1 MNKHTRELPML
12 TTRAALQPQS
22 FDDTSNTCELV
33 WSTGAQV
40 RRFDWFDGPFI
51 EELDMSPEAIDMTR
65 LNSGAPLLDTHDC
78 YELESVI
85 GVVERAWIDSGL
97 GHAVVRFSEREKI
110 APIVADVKAGIIRN
124 VSVGYQVHEYE
135 ITAPQDGSMPTYR
148 ATKWEPYELS
158 LVPIGADAKAS
169 VRKTDERHPVFITQK
184 RSTDMSESS
193 ENQAPAD
200 EIQTPESLDPAAEA
214 SESPAPAPD
223 VDTAVRN
230 ALAGERLRVKGIRE
244 SVRMAKLDESVAENL
259 IDSGKPLD
267 ECRAEVIRAWSEKVD
282 KESTVS
288 GRPDGDINQPKSRA
302 AELAQGLLKQVAG
315 V

>member
-1 MNKHTRELPML
+1 MNKQTRELPML

-22 FDDTSNTCELV
+22 FDDTSKTCELV

-85 GVVERAWIDSGL
+85 GVVERAWIDNGL
-97 GHAVVRFSEREKI
+97 GHAVVRFSERKEI

-169 VRKTDERHPVFITQK
+169 VRKIDERHPVSITH
-184 RSTDMSESS
+184 RSPAMSDPIE
-193 ENQAPAD
+193 ETPVEATA
-200 EIQTPESLDPAAEA
+200 PESLEPVAEVV
-214 SESPAPAPD
+214 ESPAPAPD
-223 VDTAVRN
+223 VDSAVRS
-230 ALAGERLRVKGIRE
+230 ALAVERQRIKSIR
-244 SVRMAKLDESVAENL
+244 SYARMAGLDEQTAESL
-259 IDSGKPLD
+259 VDSDKSQH
-267 ECRAEVIRAWSEKVD
+267 ECEMEILRMWSKRVD
-282 KESTVS
+282 ASATVS
-288 GRPDGDINQPKSRA
+288 GRPDGDVNQPKSRA

>member
-1 MNKHTRELPML
+1 MNKQTRELPML

-22 FDDTSNTCELV
+22 FDDTSKTCELV

-85 GVVERAWIDSGL
+85 GVVERAWIDNGL
-97 GHAVVRFSEREKI
+97 GHAVVRFSERKEI

-158 LVPIGADAKAS
+158 LVPIGADSKAS
-169 VRKTDERHPVFITQK
+169 VRKIDERHPVILNN
-184 RSTDMSESS
+184 RSQAMSESP
-193 ENQAPAD
+193 EKKAPA
-200 EIQTPESLDPAAEA
+200 EETKTPDSQEAETIVAEA
-214 SESPAPAPD
+214 PAQD

-244 SVRMAKLDESVAENL
+244 SVRMAKLDEAFAERL
-259 IDSGKPLD
+259 IDSGHPLD

-282 KESTVS
+282 KEATVS
-288 GRPDGDINQPKSRA
+288 GRPDGDVNQPKSRA

>member
-1 MNKHTRELPML
+1 MSKQTRELPML
-12 TTRAALQPQS
+12 TTRAALQPQT
-22 FDDTSNTCELV
+22 FDADNLTVDLM

-40 RRFDWFDGPFI
+40 RRFDWVEGPFI
-51 EELDMSPEAIDMTR
+51 EELDMAPESIDLTR

-85 GVVERAWIDSGL
+85 GVVERAWVVDGM
-97 GHAVVRFSEREKI
+97 GYATVRFSSRDEVQ
-110 APIVADVKAGIIRN
+110 PIVADVKAGIIRN
-124 VSVGYQVHEYE
+124 VSVGYAVQEYE

-169 VRKTDERHPVFITQK
+169 VRKIDERHPVSITH
-184 RSTDMSESS
+184 RSTAMSDPIEPTPVEPTS
-193 ENQAPAD
+193 
-200 EIQTPESLDPAAEA
+200 PESHEPEA
-214 SESPAPAPD
+214 TATEAPAPD

-244 SVRMAKLDESVAENL
+244 SVRMAKLDEEVAETL

-267 ECRAEVIRAWSEKVD
+267 ECRNEVLRQWSAKVD
-282 KESTVS
+282 ASATAS
-288 GRPDGDINQPKSRA
+288 GGANPEPAQSRA
-302 AELAQGLLKQVAG
+302 AELARSLLQQVSG
-315 V
+315 VK

>member
-1 MNKHTRELPML
+1 MNKQTRELPML

-22 FDDTSNTCELV
+22 FDDTSKTCELV

-85 GVVERAWIDSGL
+85 GVVERAWIDNGL
-97 GHAVVRFSEREKI
+97 GHAVVRFSERKEI

-169 VRKTDERHPVFITQK
+169 VRKIDERHPVSITH
-184 RSTDMSESS
+184 RSTAMSDPIEQTPVEPTAPESH
-193 ENQAPAD
+193 EPEATAPEAPA
-200 EIQTPESLDPAAEA
+200 Q
-214 SESPAPAPD
+214 D

-244 SVRMAKLDESVAENL
+244 SVRMAKLDEAVAETL
-259 IDSGKPLD
+259 IDSGKPLN
-267 ECRAEVIRAWSEKVD
+267 ECRNEVLRQWSAKVD
-282 KESTVS
+282 ASATAS
-288 GRPDGDINQPKSRA
+288 GGANQEPAQSRA
-302 AELAQGLLKQVAG
+302 AELARSLLQQVSG
-315 V
+315 VK

>member
-12 TTRAALQPQS
+12 ATRAAVVAES
-22 FDDTSNTCELV
+22 FNPDTLTVDLT

-40 RRFDWFDGPFI
+40 RRFDWYDGAYL
-51 EELDMSPEAIDMTR
+51 EELVISPEAIRMDR
-65 LNSGAPLLDTHDC
+65 LNAGAPLLANHNA
-78 YELESVI
+78 YELDAVI
-85 GVVERAWIDSGL
+85 GVVERAWIDGKE
-97 GHAVVRFSEREKI
+97 AKATVRFSDREDVK
-110 APIVADVKAGIIRN
+110 PIVQDVRNGILRN
-124 VSVGYQVHEYE
+124 ISVGYQVHQYE
-135 ITAPQDGSMPTYR
+135 EEKPAEKGGMPILR
-148 ATKWEPYELS
+148 ATDFEPMELS
-158 LVPIGADAKAS
+158 IVTIPADASAQIRSQDKL
-169 VRKTDERHPVFITQK
+169 HPVTINQ
-184 RSTDMSESS
+184 RSQAMSEPT
-193 ENQAPAD
+193 EDQVPAE
-200 EIQTPESLDPAAEA
+200 EIQTPESHEPEA
-214 SESPAPAPD
+214 SAPAPAPD

-288 GRPDGDINQPKSRA
+288 GRPDGDVNQPKSRA